1 MQRVVKSL
9 KPTAEG
15 DPISDEDVEK
25 ISTASLVSKLGFH
38 WHRKRKATLKRISI
52 NC

>member
-25 ISTASLVSKLGFH
+25 IPTVSLARQIRLSL
-38 WHRKRKATLKRISI
+38 AP
-52 NC
+52 